1 MSVSVCLSVS
11 VCRSVSLSAS
21 LSNESIRFFF
31 FRRNDPALLGISEP
45 HDEDYDRLMASIRG
59 QLPRSALT
67 TQSVVE
73 SWAHAVFNWVPDMG
87 GLQVSNQALF
97 DSTKEHISRCA
108 QQAAKRSDV
117 DVLDVDLTV

>member
-1 MSVSVCLSVS
+1 MSVSVCLYVS

-21 LSNESIRFFF
+21 LSNESRRFFF

-73 SWAHAVFNWVPDMG
+73 SWAHAVFSWVPDMG